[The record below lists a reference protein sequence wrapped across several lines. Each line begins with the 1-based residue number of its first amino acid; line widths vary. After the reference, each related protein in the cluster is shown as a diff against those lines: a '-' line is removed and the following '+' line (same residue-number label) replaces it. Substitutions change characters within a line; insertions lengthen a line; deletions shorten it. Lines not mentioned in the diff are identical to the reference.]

1 MKDTARYI
9 RSKVKR
15 QTDRQGGKTDRS
27 CESGGGH
34 EQRDTKSYR
43 SNEAGKQIW
52 TISDMER
59 DSKRKVGSG
68 TENWREKCRHK
79 V

>member
-27 CESGGGH
+27 CESGGGGMSK
-34 EQRDTKSYR
+34 ETQKVTEATKQESRYGQ
-43 SNEAGKQIW
+43 SATWSETVKGK
-52 TISDMER
+52 
-59 DSKRKVGSG
+59 
-68 TENWREKCRHK
+68 
-79 V
+79 